1 MKQRTETILPIFIF
15 LKIIIVKTIEARKSM
30 MTSLDKSSL
39 L

>member
-15 LKIIIVKTIEARKSM
+15 LKITIVKTIEARKSIT
-30 MTSLDKSSL
+30 TSLDKSSL